1 MKINN
6 RFWNSLKP
14 DRRDV
19 ILWLILSVALTAAVA
34 LEHSIVVAVLLGI
47 MLSSY
52 VMSLFFLARI
62 FLGCILVFLCLKT
75 NKKNDDD
82 DFKATDK

>member
-6 RFWNSLKP
+6 RFWNSLIP
-14 DRRDV
+14 YRRDV

-34 LEHSIVVAVLLGI
+34 LEHNVVVAVLIGI

-62 FLGCILVFLCLKT
+62 ILGCILFFVCMKT
-75 NKKNDDD
+75 KQKIADD
-82 DFKATDK
+82 DFNATDK

>member
-14 DRRDV
+14 YRRDV

-34 LEHSIVVAVLLGI
+34 LEHNIVVAVLLGI

-62 FLGCILVFLCLKT
+62 FLGCILFFWCLKT
-75 NKKNDDD
+75 NPKNADDD
-82 DFKATDK
+82 SKATDQ

>member
-34 LEHSIVVAVLLGI
+34 LEHNIVVAVLLGI

-62 FLGCILVFLCLKT
+62 FLGCMLFFVPEDKQ
-75 NKKNDDD
+75 KNDDD

>member
-34 LEHSIVVAVLLGI
+34 LEHNVVVAVLIGI

>member
-34 LEHSIVVAVLLGI
+34 LEHNIVVAVLLGI

-62 FLGCILVFLCLKT
+62 ILGCMLFFVPEDKQ
-75 NKKNDDD
+75 KNDDD

>member
-6 RFWNSLKP
+6 CFWNSLKP
-14 DRRDV
+14 YRRDM

-34 LEHSIVVAVLLGI
+34 LEHTIVVAVLIGI

-52 VMSLFFLARI
+52 IMSLFFLARI
-62 FLGCILVFLCLKT
+62 FLGCILVFWCLKT
-75 NKKNDDD
+75 TPKNADDD
-82 DFKATDK
+82 SKATDK

>member
-6 RFWNSLKP
+6 LFWNSLKP

-19 ILWLILSVALTAAVA
+19 TLWLILSVALTAAVA
-34 LEHSIVVAVLLGI
+34 LEHNIVVAVLLGI

-62 FLGCILVFLCLKT
+62 ILGCMLVFLCLKT
-75 NKKNDDD
+75 NPKKDDD